1 MLPDWEER
9 GVESLS
15 SKAVLVGAGDG
26 TGDAIVGMRGGEGL
40 EEGLEGTRSGFGVGH
55 VSHDARTWK
64 IE

>member
-1 MLPDWEER
+1 M
-9 GVESLS
+9 ESLS